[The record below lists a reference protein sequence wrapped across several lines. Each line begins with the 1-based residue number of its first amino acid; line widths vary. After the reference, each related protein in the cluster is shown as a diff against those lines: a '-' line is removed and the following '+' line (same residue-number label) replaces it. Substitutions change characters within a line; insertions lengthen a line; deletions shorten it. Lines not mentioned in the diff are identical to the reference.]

1 MGIRLQESNSKG
13 EGGMGGTLPS
23 CLVQSS
29 LDQEVQICV
38 LTGDTLLS
46 QCLFQP
52 RCIMGT
58 NELYAGFDPVMD

>member
-1 MGIRLQESNSKG
+1 
-13 EGGMGGTLPS
+13 MGGTLPS